1 MSLASFAL
9 SLLAS
14 GEHALWL
21 MLVRLAGCQK
31 ATRCE
36 GTGEIIFCCPAH
48 LKHLF
53 AEGRDLL
60 FRFSRA
66 QIFVSANFRER

>member
-1 MSLASFAL
+1 
-9 SLLAS
+9 
-14 GEHALWL
+14 

-36 GTGEIIFCCPAH
+36 GAGEIIFCCPAH

-66 QIFVSANFRER
+66 QIFVNAKVSAYSNPTMDRRFTELVPPASDK